1 MDLPDGWTA
10 VVQEGPGPF
19 VTRARLRRPDGSFA
33 NWRSRAHRKR
43 PGRMATGMS
52 ALFAIGSACFA
63 VGAVA
68 SQFGSSSLEAAIGAV
83 FFAGSLFFTSAAFL
97 QWLEAVNVSW
107 RGEGAPDRPRRWR
120 PASWEPRR
128 IDWLAAL
135 IQLVGTVFFN
145 ISTFAALKHG
155 LDARQ
160 TNLRVWTPDAA
171 GSVCFL
177 VASALAYAEVCGR
190 WVCWRVRSLPWSI
203 TAINLLG
210 SIFFGLAAIGALV
223 EPSSQQPVAARL
235 DNAGTALGAICF
247 FVGALLLLPEARR
260 AARAA

>member
-43 PGRMATGMS
+43 PGRMATWMS

-135 IQLVGTVFFN
+135 IQLVGTVFF
-145 ISTFAALKHG
+145 SLAHG
-155 LDARQ
+155 SMLSQDTQ
-160 TNLRVWTPDAA
+160 GT
-171 GSVCFL
+171 
-177 VASALAYAEVCGR
+177 
-190 WVCWRVRSLPWSI
+190 
-203 TAINLLG
+203 LG
-210 SIFFGLAAIGALV
+210 
-223 EPSSQQPVAARL
+223 
-235 DNAGTALGAICF
+235 T
-247 FVGALLLLPEARR
+247 
-260 AARAA
+260 